1 MIISIW
7 VALKVGPN
15 GFDNLDLFDHKN
27 PLLSL
32 RISRVFLSALVG
44 AALASSGCALQAL
57 LQNPLADPYIIG
69 VSGGSAIGG
78 TLALVFLNHA
88 FLFAVPLLSM
98 TGAFFTTLMLAYFF
112 RKNQHTATV
121 LLAGIAINA
130 FAGAFITM
138 VKIIAPFE
146 KTQALLYWLVGNLN
160 YVSWDVLGFIA
171 LCVGVGVFILISNMG
186 SLHFMSMGEEEAIRL
201 GVDSKQVKRWSYLA
215 ISLMVG
221 VTVAFCG
228 MIGFVGLVVPQLLR
242 LYIGCELRILLP
254 ASTLLGA
261 ILLVVA
267 DALSRFAFTYLSTEI
282 PVGALTALI
291 GAPVFAWALFRYRTS

>member
-1 MIISIW
+1 M
-7 VALKVGPN
+7 
-15 GFDNLDLFDHKN
+15 
-27 PLLSL
+27 
-32 RISRVFLSALVG
+32 SRVFLSALIG

-78 TLALVFLNHA
+78 TLALVFFNPS

-98 TGAFFTTLMLAYFF
+98 TGAFLVTLLLGYFF
-112 RKNQHTATV
+112 RQNEQASTV

-138 VKIIAPFE
+138 VKIIVPFE
-146 KTQALLYWLVGNLN
+146 KTQALLYWLVGNLS
-160 YVSWDVLGFIA
+160 YVSWTVFAVIA
-171 LCVGVGVFILISNMG
+171 VSIIAGIFILIFNMG
-186 SLHFMSMGEEEAIRL
+186 SLNLLSMGEDEAKRL
-201 GVDSKQVKRWSYLA
+201 GVNTKQVKRWTYLA

-242 LYIGCELRILLP
+242 LWIGCELRILLP
-254 ASTLLGA
+254 ASTLFGA

-267 DALSRFAFTYLSTEI
+267 DTLSRFSFSYLSTEI
-282 PVGALTALI
+282 PVGAITALL